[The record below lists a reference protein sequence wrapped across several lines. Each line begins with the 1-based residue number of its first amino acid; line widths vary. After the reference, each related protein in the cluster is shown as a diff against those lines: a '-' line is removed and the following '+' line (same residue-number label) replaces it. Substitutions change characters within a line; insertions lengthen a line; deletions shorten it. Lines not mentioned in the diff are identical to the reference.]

1 MTRAVLTPRAV
12 WWRARAPVGLSK
24 LCQLLALS
32 AWHGIAQERS
42 AGSSIKQISALTH
55 FASAQ
60 SPAPAGGIDIN
71 RPPTGGDLTFSWKEG
86 HICTVVLLE
95 VLSQLCHG
103 GGGVQAL
110 SVVGG
115 RQSRTR
121 V

>member
-60 SPAPAGGIDIN
+60 SPAPA
-71 RPPTGGDLTFSWKEG
+71 
-86 HICTVVLLE
+86 V
-95 VLSQLCHG
+95 HG
-103 GGGVQAL
+103 GPRR
-110 SVVGG
+110 GG
-115 RQSRTR
+115 RVATAVRGPTIYS
-121 V
+121 